1 MMVLYE
7 TNSRIF
13 STLCT
18 SKHFWCWRI
27 AKKETLKHKIENVCA
42 RNERTVL
49 ALEAKKMKRAN
60 PKKHLFKW
68 TKVHAHIEMNWT
80 IHQRWRIWWL
90 FRNWF
95 AIVLVC
101 CELYNIKWNTCTSWK
116 WVLVYFLENILI
128 EEQFSYFVFILL
140 DIFWKM

>member
-1 MMVLYE
+1 MVLYE

-13 STLCT
+13 SMLCT

-60 PKKHLFKW
+60 PKNIYLNERKSTRTLKW
-68 TKVHAHIEMNWT
+68 IERYTKDE
-80 IHQRWRIWWL
+80 
-90 FRNWF
+90 
-95 AIVLVC
+95 
-101 CELYNIKWNTCTSWK
+101 EYGD
-116 WVLVYFLENILI
+116 YLEIGLR
-128 EEQFSYFVFILL
+128 
-140 DIFWKM
+140 